1 MTEKYST
8 DLLTQLPK
16 LPLPSLETTLKRM
29 VEWCTPIVGAAE
41 QKKLTALIADFQK
54 SDASELQSLLNR
66 QWIETNASWLSP
78 VLRHHYL
85 IDREPL
91 QCTSNFALTVSPA
104 QLPCLDQITMA
115 AKLLQNFADQYLAY
129 ASGEAPLE
137 TGLNGQPLDM
147 GMYQTLFRTQRHPG
161 CQHDLLQKTRQTS
174 ANVEAT
180 IIYRQTLYQVRL
192 IDHAGRVSTLRS
204 LTEALIAIIQNTA
217 TDPVFAGA
225 YTGLPRTTAA
235 KLRQQLMVSQ
245 LNRNNLARISNS
257 LLVLTLQDS
266 GQPLTAQSALLGSQ
280 DRFFDKTVQVFVSA
294 NTNIGFVFEHS
305 QIDKAPALR
314 LIESVVSRL
323 NQPADQWDSKGKP
336 HFQQLEWQVDP
347 DTKTALSEA
356 SRQNAQIAT
365 QLTSATTT
373 ISDFGASQLKKL
385 TIDPDAFIQI
395 GFALAEYRATGGW
408 QNITQTVSL
417 RQFYQGRTDEVPTVS
432 PEMKRFIQAFDDGQ
446 RGIATS
452 QLFEH
457 AISAYSE
464 RIDLGH
470 TGMGLMRHL
479 LGMHDMMRQ
488 NGGEAAFPEA
498 AAFFN
503 SPFLK
508 QLVTP
513 FFSTTSIPMAIVDSF
528 LTAPRSPDG
537 YGIYYSVSKSKV
549 RLTVS
554 SWITN
559 AFDAHEM
566 LTDITDC
573 LTELFEWVSTREND

>member
-16 LPLPSLETTLKRM
+16 LSLPSLEETLKRI

-41 QKKLTALIADFQK
+41 QKKLAALIADFQK
-54 SDASELQSLLNR
+54 SDAPELQSLLKQ
-66 QWIETNASWLSP
+66 QWVETNASWLTP
-78 VLRHHYL
+78 ILRHHYL
-85 IDREPL
+85 INRKPL

-104 QLPCLDQITMA
+104 QLPNLDQITMA

-129 ASGEAPLE
+129 ASGDAPLE

-147 GMYQTLFRTQRHPG
+147 STYQRLFRTQRQPG
-161 CQHDLLQKTRQTS
+161 CQHDLLQKTRQTLT
-174 ANVEAT
+174 NVEAT
-180 IIYRQTLYQVRL
+180 VIYRQTFYQVRL

-217 TDPVFAGA
+217 TDPVFTGA

-235 KLRQQLMVSQ
+235 KLRQQLTTNK
-245 LNRNNLARISNS
+245 LNRDNLTRISNS

-266 GQPLTAQSALLGSQ
+266 DKPLTAQSALLGSQ

-294 NTNIGFVFEHS
+294 NTNIGFAFEHS
-305 QIDKAPALR
+305 QIDTAQALR
-314 LIESVVSRL
+314 LTDSVVAHLS
-323 NQPADQWDSKGKP
+323 QPADQWDSKGKP
-336 HFQQLEWQVDP
+336 HFQQLEWQLDL

-356 SRQNAQIAT
+356 SRQNAQIAN

-373 ISDFGASQLKKL
+373 ISDLGTAQLEEL
-385 TIDPDAFIQI
+385 TINPDAFIQI
-395 GFALAEYRATGGW
+395 GLALAEYRATGGW

-417 RQFYQGRTDEVPTVS
+417 RHFYQGRTDEMPTVS
-432 PEMKRFIQAFDDGQ
+432 FEMKRFIQAFGDGQ
-446 RGIATS
+446 RDVTVR
-452 QLFEH
+452 QLFDH
-457 AISAYSE
+457 AVSAYNE
-464 RIDLGH
+464 RIGLGQ
-470 TGMGLMRHL
+470 TGMGIVRHL

-503 SPFLK
+503 SPFLN

-513 FFSTTSIPMAIVDSF
+513 LFSTASIPMSIVDSF
-528 LTAPRSPDG
+528 LTAPRSSDG
-537 YGIYYSVSKSKV
+537 YGIYYSVSTSKI

-559 AFDAHEM
+559 TFDAHEI
-566 LTDITDC
+566 LTDITDS
-573 LTELFEWVSTREND
+573 LTELFNWVAEND

>member
-1 MTEKYST
+1 MNEKYST

-16 LPLPSLETTLKRM
+16 LPLPSLEETLDHI

-41 QKKLTALIADFQK
+41 QKKLAALISDFQK
-54 SDASELQSLLNR
+54 SDAPELQSLLKQ
-66 QWIETNASWLSP
+66 QWVETNASWLTP

-85 IDREPL
+85 LNRKPL
-91 QCTSNFALTVSPA
+91 QCTSNFAFTVSPA
-104 QLPCLDQITMA
+104 RLPNLDQITMA
-115 AKLLQNFADQYLAY
+115 AKLLQNFADQYLTY

-137 TGLNGQPLDM
+137 TSLNDQPLDM
-147 GMYQTLFRTQRHPG
+147 SMYQTLFRTQRHPG
-161 CQHDLLQKTRQTS
+161 CQHDLLQKTRQTL

-180 IIYRQTLYQVRL
+180 VIYRQTLYQVRL

-204 LTEALIAIIQNTA
+204 LTEALIAIIQNTT

-235 KLRQQLMVSQ
+235 KLRQQLMVNQ
-245 LNRNNLARISNS
+245 LNRDNLTRISNS

-266 GQPLTAQSALLGSQ
+266 DQPLTAQSALLGSQ

-314 LIESVVSRL
+314 LTESVIAHLS
-323 NQPADQWDSKGKP
+323 QPADQWDSKGKP
-336 HFQQLEWQVDP
+336 HFQQLEWQLNSE
-347 DTKTALSEA
+347 TKTALSEA
-356 SRQNAQIAT
+356 GQQSAQIAN

-373 ISDFGASQLKKL
+373 ISEFGLAQLEEL
-385 TIDPDAFIQI
+385 TIDPDAFIHI
-395 GFALAEYRATGGW
+395 GLALAEYRATGGW
-408 QNITQTVSL
+408 QNITQTLSL
-417 RQFYQGRTDEVPTVS
+417 RQFYQGRTDEIPTVN
-432 PEMKRFIQAFDDGQ
+432 PEMKQFAQAFSDGQ
-446 RGIATS
+446 RDMATC
-452 QLFEH
+452 QLFDH

-464 RIDLGH
+464 RINLGH
-470 TGMGLMRHL
+470 AGMGIMRHL

-488 NGGEAAFPEA
+488 NGGETAFPDA
-498 AAFFN
+498 AAFFK
-503 SPFLK
+503 SPFLN

-513 FFSTTSIPMAIVDSF
+513 FFSTASIPMSIVDSF
-528 LTAPRSPDG
+528 LTAPRSSDG

-566 LTDITDC
+566 LTEITDC
-573 LTELFEWVSTREND
+573 LTELFEWVTTRKND